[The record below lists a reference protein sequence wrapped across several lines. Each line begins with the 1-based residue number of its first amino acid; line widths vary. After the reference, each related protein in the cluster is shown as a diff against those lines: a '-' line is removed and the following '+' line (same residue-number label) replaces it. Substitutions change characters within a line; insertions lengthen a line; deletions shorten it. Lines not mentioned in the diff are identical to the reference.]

1 MPFKRKSYGKKR
13 FSKKSSRMGGRKFHR
28 GPTGKSVKVRIAK
41 VEKVLRQRKP
51 ELKHKFIFP
60 STLVAATL
68 DVTAYPAPGAGL
80 GAYVGPAEGLWK
92 IPKGT
97 GENQLVGGAMSY
109 ANGTIVF
116 RIRPPDPNAG
126 WYPSLPGYQKRSIR
140 AMVIQF
146 RSRENIYAGNVILPY
161 SDIEASYIRSTVD
174 FEKKETK
181 GFKILFDK
189 VIQTTSEE
197 LGGVGVSWSNYSYHP
212 KTEILKLSIKPHWP
226 LVYDDDAGSPT
237 EPMNPLFVYFFEDSV
252 GLNNGANHQVV
263 FLQCQHV
270 WRDNS

>member
-1 MPFKRKSYGKKR
+1 MAYGKKR
-13 FSKKSSRMGGRKFHR
+13 RFSKKPSRKGSRKFR
-28 GPTGKSVKVRIAK
+28 RRNDGKSVKVRIAK
-41 VEKVLRQRKP
+41 VERVLRQRKP

-60 STLVAATL
+60 ATLIAATL

-92 IPKGT
+92 LPKGT
-97 GENQLVGGAMSY
+97 GENQLVGGSMSY
-109 ANGTIVF
+109 ANGTIIF
-116 RIRPPDPNAG
+116 RIRPPDPNGG

-140 AMVIQF
+140 VQVIQF
-146 RSRENIYAGNVILPY
+146 RARENILPGNAILPY
-161 SDIEASYIRSTVD
+161 TDIEASYIRSAVD

-181 GFKILFDK
+181 PFKILYDK

-197 LGGVGVSWSNYSYHP
+197 LGGTGVSWSNYSYHP
-212 KTEILKLSIKPHWP
+212 KTEILKLNIKPHWP

-237 EPMNPLFVYFFEDSV
+237 EPMNPLFVYFYEDSV
-252 GLNNGANHQVV
+252 GIGTAGANHQVV